1 MAEPQAG
8 PLASDDLA
16 AIEAT
21 LLPSLERHHLR
32 LLAHCLRTL
41 QEAAG
46 SRCGPLP
53 PRPALLAWV
62 ARHGALAADPDF
74 QQVFLNQLECGAL
87 QLQELAIS
95 LDCEPLSLE
104 IGDLIAGAE
113 AAARTRLNLATPVQP
128 PG

>member
-46 SRCGPLP
+46 SRFGPLP
-53 PRPALLAWV
+53 SRPALLAWV
-62 ARHGALAADPDF
+62 ARQSALAADPDF
-74 QQVFLNQLECGAL
+74 QQVFLNQLESGAL

-95 LDCEPLSLE
+95 LECDPLALE
-104 IGDLIAGAE
+104 IGDLIAWAE
-113 AAARTRLNLATPVQP
+113 VAARNRLSLATPVQP